1 MPAAEC
7 SACTDGVSCP
17 GSEHVLASVHAA
29 AEHAIHAA
37 ELPAGGN
44 VHSRSCDICDAYG
57 LNAGLHGPSAQPHT
71 DHGCQGE
78 YAQQGLP
85 GELAV
90 PLHRSLLRQVM
101 TQDRKASDHL
111 HCTGE
116 SLYS

>member
-1 MPAAEC
+1 MPTAEC
-7 SACTDGVSCP
+7 SACTDGVSRP

-37 ELPAGGN
+37 ELPAGGD
-44 VHSRSCDICDAYG
+44 VHSRSCDISDTC
-57 LNAGLHGPSAQPHT
+57 GPSARPHADT

-78 YAQQGLP
+78 HAQQGLP

-90 PLHRSLLRQVM
+90 PLRRSLLRQVM
-101 TQDRKASDHL
+101 TQDRKASDRL